1 MTRQVRSL
9 ICCGLLLGLW
19 MLASPSPATGQTAT
33 GTITGTIRDETGA
46 VVPGATV
53 TVTNVRTGSTRVGV
67 ANEAGR
73 YEIPLLPPGEYH
85 VAAEMQGFKKEVR
98 VGILLQVQQILTVD
112 LTLRVGQITEEVM
125 VTGEISLVESKSSS
139 VGSVIDEK
147 RVAEL
152 PLNGREVLQLNLL
165 VPGVVPAIRG
175 SQLGTQGGAIY
186 AHGMR
191 EHSNS
196 FYLDGIDQTDRAIGQ
211 FSVSPIIDTVREFR
225 LQSARYSAEFGRAAG
240 AQMNVVSKSGT
251 NTFHGSV
258 FWFLRNDVV
267 AARNFFQPKDLP
279 KPPFKRNQFGFTLG
293 GPVVK
298 NHNFFFVG
306 FEGTRLRNV
315 TTRVGR
321 VPTPEMV
328 RGDFSALLPGTV
340 IKDPLTGQPFPGNI
354 IPRERMSRIGQRV
367 ASVYPAPNQRD
378 PIRNYLSSP
387 PNRDDVDRFFV
398 RIDHEFSEKDK
409 LFARYA
415 IDDFDKFF
423 GINLF
428 GGPSILPGF
437 GRLDQSRF
445 QSLGGGFLHVF
456 SSTVIN
462 EVRVG
467 YTRWTLKY
475 RPEEQRSM
483 VKELGIPGLTD
494 LPRNTGW
501 PLFSISGFAAIGDAT
516 NLPQGG
522 PGVTYQFSEALH
534 ILRGKHTL
542 KLGADLWKYRFGNF
556 FLDASARGSFTFTG
570 QFAGHPI
577 ADLLLGIPVQSFRG
591 VGASDFTNFQQ
602 SYDFYVQDDWKV
614 TPRLTLNLGLRYEY
628 NTPYIEKKDRFT
640 NFYINPPRLVLAG
653 RDGVSRSTYDNDPNN
668 LGPRFGFAY
677 DVMGDGKM
685 ALRGGYGIYYDRTI
699 LNTIL
704 GMRLNP
710 PHYEFNLFLSDP
722 TVPRLTLENPFPAGA
737 GIPLLPSPSF
747 FAKDF
752 RDGYVQQWSLNVQ
765 RQVIGDLLVE
775 IGYVGSKGT
784 HLYRQRQLNQPKPA
798 PGPVQPRRPFPQFGS
813 INGIES
819 SGHSTY
825 HSLQLKADKRFSKNY
840 GFLLAYTFAKSIDSN
855 SAYAGNAHTTN
866 NAQDGNNL
874 RAEKGLSSFDM
885 RHRFSLSYMI
895 QLPFG
900 RGQAYGSNVTGVV
913 GQLVSGW
920 EITGITTLQSGT
932 PSDPQLTID
941 RSNTGIFRDR
951 PNRVG
956 DPRLDKATPDQFWN
970 PAAFALQPQF
980 SFGNAGRNVLPGPNW
995 INFDLSIL
1003 KNTQIHEKINLQFRT
1018 EFFNLFNHPNF
1029 FNPERFV
1036 DTALFGKVTAA
1047 ADPRLI
1053 QFGLKLIF

>member
-1 MTRQVRSL
+1 MFYPRRWPGFFGGEKCDRGRTTSPTLKRSL
-9 ICCGLLLGLW
+9 CCCSYSFHPFTRRRKTPAISSPHSIVAYDPDNGDLGVAVQSKFFNAAAIVPWAKAGVGAIATQAFANYSYGPEGLKLLEQGLSASEVIKRLTEADAERDRRQLAVIDARGTVETFTGSKCTLWAGAIKGKYYSAQGNILVGQQVVEAMGKAFEETKGDLADRLVAALAAGQAAGGDARGKQSAGLL
-19 MLASPSPATGQTAT
+19 
-33 GTITGTIRDETGA
+33 
-46 VVPGATV
+46 VV
-53 TVTNVRTGSTRVGV
+53 
-67 ANEAGR
+67 
-73 YEIPLLPPGEYH
+73 
-85 VAAEMQGFKKEVR
+85 
-98 VGILLQVQQILTVD
+98 
-112 LTLRVGQITEEVM
+112 
-125 VTGEISLVESKSSS
+125 
-139 VGSVIDEK
+139 
-147 RVAEL
+147 
-152 PLNGREVLQLNLL
+152 
-165 VPGVVPAIRG
+165 
-175 SQLGTQGGAIY
+175 
-186 AHGMR
+186 
-191 EHSNS
+191 
-196 FYLDGIDQTDRAIGQ
+196 RA
-211 FSVSPIIDTVREFR
+211 
-225 LQSARYSAEFGRAAG
+225 
-240 AQMNVVSKSGT
+240 
-251 NTFHGSV
+251 
-258 FWFLRNDVV
+258 
-267 AARNFFQPKDLP
+267 
-279 KPPFKRNQFGFTLG
+279 
-293 GPVVK
+293 
-298 NHNFFFVG
+298 
-306 FEGTRLRNV
+306 
-315 TTRVGR
+315 
-321 VPTPEMV
+321 
-328 RGDFSALLPGTV
+328 
-340 IKDPLTGQPFPGNI
+340 
-354 IPRERMSRIGQRV
+354 
-367 ASVYPAPNQRD
+367 
-378 PIRNYLSSP
+378 
-387 PNRDDVDRFFV
+387 
-398 RIDHEFSEKDK
+398 
-409 LFARYA
+409 
-415 IDDFDKFF
+415 
-423 GINLF
+423 
-428 GGPSILPGF
+428 GF

-570 QFAGHPI
+570 QFTGHPI

-602 SYDFYVQDDWKV
+602 SYDFYFQDDWKV

-722 TVPRLTLENPFPAGA
+722 TVPRLTLEYPFPAGA

-874 RAEKGLSSFDM
+874 RVEKGLSSFDM
-885 RHRFSLSYMI
+885 RHRFSLSYII

-900 RGQAYGSNVTGVV
+900 QGQAYLSTITGIV
-913 GQLVSGW
+913 GRLVSGW

-941 RSNTGIFRDR
+941 RSNTGVFRDR

-956 DPRLDKATPDQFWN
+956 DPRQKKATPDQFWN
-970 PAAFALQPQF
+970 PAAFVLQPPF

-1003 KNTQIHEKINLQFRT
+1003 KNTQIREKINLQFRT